1 MIRMAWLVLVAVLA
15 GLWPAAAEA
24 QMLNAR
30 RLGMGGVATS
40 DNDASRSANVA
51 FRAVPKG
58 RGYSSIPLPLGLL
71 QLAGDMPEFDPDEPD
86 FNIFEILDLV
96 SNPPLTYSLS
106 KPDDV
111 SGDISIFVGR
121 DSLVVD
127 LDDVQRVI
135 PEKSMKHGGV
145 YHLFGVGFGIKNFF
159 AQVQP
164 IVHVRNEFDL
174 DPNLRGALRDA
185 EPFVANTRYGLTDDG
200 VAQAA
205 VAFQAGLALRAYHAP
220 APGTGGAEADDG
232 DDDGDDDPEAKDPRR
247 NRSTALYLGAAPKYL
262 LGMAYGQISGDGG
275 ITTGDT
281 LFGSGDPVAFDMVAV
296 TRYAA
301 IGEAG
306 GTGHGYGADLG
317 AVFFWN
323 NFEIGVGVND
333 VASEIHWETTVRRHV
348 YNDSLNEFMTSVLA
362 VDEDFTSR
370 IPATTTINVARRMGP
385 TTIAADVVDNELY
398 TGVHVGAET
407 WMGMVA
413 LRGGAYRDSNG
424 SWNVTGGTGVRFGG
438 IGLDLAIATHRRNV
452 EDSRATELS
461 ASLTLY

>member
-1 MIRMAWLVLVAVLA
+1 MIRMAWLVLVAALA
-15 GLWPAAAEA
+15 GLWPAAVEA

-58 RGYSSIPLPLGLL
+58 QGYSSIPLPIGLL
-71 QLAGDMPEFDPDEPD
+71 QLAGDMPEFDPDDPD

-111 SGDISIFVGR
+111 SGDISIFVAR

-127 LDDVQRVI
+127 LDDVQRVV
-135 PEKSMKHGGV
+135 PEEPMKHGGV

-159 AQVQP
+159 VQMQP

-185 EPFVANTRYGLTDDG
+185 EPFVRNTRYGLTDDG

-220 APGTGGAEADDG
+220 AAGTADDDDD
-232 DDDGDDDPEAKDPRR
+232 DDDGDDDEDAAAEDPRR

-262 LGMAYGQISGDGG
+262 LGMAYGEIRGDGG

-281 LFGSGDPVAFDMVAV
+281 LFGSGDPVAFDMVAT
-296 TRYAA
+296 TRHAA
-301 IGEAG
+301 VGEAG

-333 VASEIHWETTVRRHV
+333 VASEIHWETTVRRHT
-348 YNDSLNEFMTSVLA
+348 YSDSLNEFATSILA
-362 VDEDFTSR
+362 VDEDFTSK
-370 IPATTTINVARRMGP
+370 IPPTTTINVARRMGP
-385 TTIAADVVDNELY
+385 TTIAADIVDNELY

-407 WMGMVA
+407 WMGMIA

-424 SWNVTGGTGVRFGG
+424 SWQVTGGTGIRFGG
-438 IGLDLAIATHRRNV
+438 IGLDLAIASHSRNV
-452 EDSRATELS
+452 EASRATELS